1 MPKITD
7 PVARL
12 GLLRTM
18 VAARSD
24 GDGRPKLGYGHNVEA
39 VKREIA
45 RLEAAGADADRQG
58 SDDERAL

>member
-7 PVARL
+7 PTVRL
-12 GLLRTM
+12 SLLRAM

-24 GDGRPKLGYGHNVEA
+24 GEGKPKLGYGHNVEA

-45 RLEAAGADADRQG
+45 RLEAGGAGSCR
-58 SDDERAL
+58 

>member
-7 PVARL
+7 PTVRL
-12 GLLRTM
+12 SLLRAM

-24 GDGRPKLGYGHNVEA
+24 GEGKPKLGYGHNVEA

-45 RLEAAGADADRQG
+45 RLEAGGADADRQG
-58 SDDERAL
+58 SADAQPA